1 MTIFDLLFL
10 ACVLATAI
18 TLTFAV
24 IFALRGRGAKA
35 LRIARAYGIGAV
47 AYLAIVLAVDF
58 FKPQR
63 VLAVGAPWCLD
74 DWCLQV
80 ESASRATDGRR
91 VTYDIKLR
99 IFSTARGIAQRANG
113 AWLYLIDERGHRYA
127 ANSEP
132 SAVPLTV
139 QLGPG
144 QSVTTSRKFEVPG
157 DVGALGLITGH
168 GGPYCSA
175 MSLLIIGEG
184 GCLFNRPTLVRV
196 N

>member
-35 LRIARAYGIGAV
+35 LRIGRAYGIAAV

-80 ESASRATDGRR
+80 ESASRASDGPK
-91 VTYDIKLR
+91 VTYNIKLR
-99 IFSTARGIAQRANG
+99 IFSTARGVTQRASG
-113 AWLYLIDERGHRYA
+113 AWLYLIDERGHLYA
-127 ANSEP
+127 ANPDP

-144 QSVTTSRKFEVPG
+144 QSVTTSRTFEVPG

-168 GGPYCSA
+168 GGPYCGA

>member
-1 MTIFDLLFL
+1 VSIFDLLFL

-18 TLTFAV
+18 TLTVAV
-24 IFALRGRGAKA
+24 IFASQGRVARA
-35 LRIARAYGIGAV
+35 LRIVRAYGICAV
-47 AYLAIVLAVDF
+47 AYLAIAVAVDC

-80 ESASRATDGRR
+80 ESASRATNGPR

-99 IFSTARGIAQRANG
+99 IFSTARGITQRANG
-113 AWLYLIDERGHRYA
+113 AWLYLIDERGHRYKPD
-127 ANSEP
+127 SDP
-132 SAVPLTV
+132 SAMPLTV

-168 GGPYCSA
+168 GGPYCGA
-175 MSLLIIGEG
+175 MSLLIFGEG
-184 GCLFNRPTLVRV
+184 GCLFNRPTLVRI

>member
-1 MTIFDLLFL
+1 VTIFDLLFL
-10 ACVLATAI
+10 ACVFATAI
-18 TLTFAV
+18 TLTLAV

-35 LRIARAYGIGAV
+35 LRIVRAYGIGAV
-47 AYLAIVLAVDF
+47 AYLAIALGVDF

-80 ESASRATDGRR
+80 ESASRATDGPK

-99 IFSTARGIAQRANG
+99 IFSTARGITQRANG

-127 ANSEP
+127 ANFDP

-144 QSVTTSRKFEVPG
+144 QSVTTSQKFEVPG

-168 GGPYCSA
+168 GGPYCGA

>member
-10 ACVLATAI
+10 ACVLATVI

-47 AYLAIVLAVDF
+47 AYLAIAVAVDY

-63 VLAVGAPWCLD
+63 LLAVGAPWCLD

-80 ESASRATDGRR
+80 ESASRATDGPK
-91 VTYDIKLR
+91 VIYDIKLR
-99 IFSTARGIAQRANG
+99 IFSTARGITQRANG
-113 AWLYLIDERGHRYA
+113 AWLYLIDERGHRYT
-127 ANSEP
+127 ANSDP

-144 QSVTTSRKFEVPG
+144 QSVTTSRKFEVYG

-168 GGPYCSA
+168 GGPYCGA

-184 GCLFNRPTLVRV
+184 GCLFNRPTMVRI

>member
-1 MTIFDLLFL
+1 MTIFDLFFL
-10 ACVLATAI
+10 ACALATAI
-18 TLTFAV
+18 SVTTAV
-24 IFALRGRGAKA
+24 IFVLRGRRSKA
-35 LRIARAYGIGAV
+35 FGIARAWGIA
-47 AYLAIVLAVDF
+47 ALCYLATALTVDF

-80 ESASRATDGRR
+80 ENVDRETDGSK
-91 VTYDIKLR
+91 VSYDIKLR
-99 IFSTARGIAQRANG
+99 IFSTARGVSQRANG
-113 AWLYLIDERGHRYA
+113 AWLYLIDERSRRYE
-127 ANSEP
+127 ANSDP
-132 SAVPLTV
+132 SAIPLTIK
-139 QLGPG
+139 LGPG
-144 QSVTTSRKFEVPG
+144 QVVVTSRRFEVPA

-168 GGPYCSA
+168 GGPYCGA

>member
-35 LRIARAYGIGAV
+35 LSIARAYGFCAV
-47 AYLAIVLAVDF
+47 AYLAIAMAVDF

-80 ESASRATDGRR
+80 ENASRATDGPK
-91 VTYDIKLR
+91 VTYDIRLR
-99 IFSTARGIAQRANG
+99 IFSTARGITQRANG
-113 AWLYLIDERGHRYA
+113 AWPYLIDERGHRYA
-127 ANSEP
+127 ANLDP

-168 GGPYCSA
+168 DGPCCGA

-184 GCLFNRPTLVRV
+184 GCLFNRPTLVRI